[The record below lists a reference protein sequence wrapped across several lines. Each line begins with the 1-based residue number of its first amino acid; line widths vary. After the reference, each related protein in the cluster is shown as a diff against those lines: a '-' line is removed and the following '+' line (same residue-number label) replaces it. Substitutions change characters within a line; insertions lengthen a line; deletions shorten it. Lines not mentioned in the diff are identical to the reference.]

1 MPDISR
7 VSVVVMTRDRR
18 ESLLRALGELHDRSP
33 RVPVIVVDNGSA
45 DGTPAAVAA
54 RFPDVRVI
62 ALQENRGATAR
73 NAGVAAARTPYVAFS
88 DDDSWWAS
96 GALDRAADLLDD
108 VPRLGLV
115 AARVLVGPEERPD
128 PMSAHLA
135 GSPLAVDPDLPG
147 PRILGFLA
155 CGAVVRRSAF
165 LEVGGFHPVVF
176 FVGEETL
183 LAQDLATAGWQL
195 CYTADVVAHHHPASA
210 GERTGRTRLQVR
222 NALLSSWLRR
232 PLPGAAADTLA
243 VLRSALDADVRG
255 ALWDA
260 ARRWRT
266 VLAARRVLPPE
277 VEADVRTLR
286 RTGGRTSHDRSVSR

>member
-135 GSPLAVDPDLPG
+135 GSPPGGRPG
-147 PRILGFLA
+147 PAGPADPGLPRL
-155 CGAVVRRSAF
+155 RRGRAPQRVPGGRRLRRWSSSSAK
-165 LEVGGFHPVVF
+165 
-176 FVGEETL
+176 
-183 LAQDLATAGWQL
+183 
-195 CYTADVVAHHHPASA
+195 
-210 GERTGRTRLQVR
+210 
-222 NALLSSWLRR
+222 R
-232 PLPGAAADTLA
+232 PLPGPGPRDCRLAA
-243 VLRSALDADVRG
+243 VLHG
-255 ALWDA
+255 
-260 ARRWRT
+260 
-266 VLAARRVLPPE
+266 
-277 VEADVRTLR
+277 
-286 RTGGRTSHDRSVSR
+286 